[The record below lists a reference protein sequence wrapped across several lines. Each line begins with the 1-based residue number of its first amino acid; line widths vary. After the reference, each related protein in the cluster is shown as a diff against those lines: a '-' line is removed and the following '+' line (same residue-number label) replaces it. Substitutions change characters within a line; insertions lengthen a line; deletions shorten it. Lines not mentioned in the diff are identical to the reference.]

1 MENKVKKKP
10 RTCKVVSEKVN
21 VTTETGNPVLFVS
34 IEEHQKEI
42 DSKTSQITTLE
53 NAVRAAENIV
63 RGLDKK
69 ILDLSNDIRSAK
81 FNVTGLTHEVNNLK
95 TKLDS
100 IPGWVKYL
108 FGVN

>member
-1 MENKVKKKP
+1 MENQVKRKP
-10 RTCKVVSEKVN
+10 RKKLSQKVD
-21 VTTETGNPVLFVS
+21 VTTEAGNPVLFVS

-53 NAVRAAENIV
+53 NAVKAAENIV

-95 TKLDS
+95 SKLDS

>member
-1 MENKVKKKP
+1 MENQVKRKP
-10 RTCKVVSEKVN
+10 RKKLSQKVD
-21 VTTETGNPVLFVS
+21 VTTEAGSPVLFVS

-42 DSKTSQITTLE
+42 DSKTSQIITLE
-53 NAVRAAENIV
+53 NAVRAAETIV
-63 RGLDKK
+63 KGLDKR

-100 IPGWVKYL
+100 IPGWVRYL
-108 FGVN
+108 FGAN

>member
-1 MENKVKKKP
+1 MEKKNP
-10 RTCKVVSEKVN
+10 RTRKKVTEKVN
-21 VTTETGNPVLFVS
+21 VTTEAGSPVMFVS

-42 DSKTSQITTLE
+42 DSKTSQIITLE
-53 NAVRAAENIV
+53 NAVRAAETIV
-63 RGLDKK
+63 KGLDKK
-69 ILDLSNDIRSAK
+69 ILDLSNDVRSAK

-108 FGVN
+108 FGVR

>member
-1 MENKVKKKP
+1 MENQVKRKP
-10 RTCKVVSEKVN
+10 RKKLSQKVD
-21 VTTETGNPVLFVS
+21 VTTEAGNPVLFVS

-42 DSKTSQITTLE
+42 DSKTSQIITLE
-53 NAVRAAENIV
+53 NAVRAAESIV
-63 RGLDKK
+63 KGLDKK

>member
-1 MENKVKKKP
+1 MEKKNP
-10 RTCKVVSEKVN
+10 RTRKKVTEKVN
-21 VTTETGNPVLFVS
+21 VTTEAGSPVMFVS

-42 DSKTSQITTLE
+42 DSKTSQIITLE
-53 NAVRAAENIV
+53 NAVRAAETIV
-63 RGLDKK
+63 KGLDKK
-69 ILDLSNDIRSAK
+69 ILDLSNDVRSAK

>member
-1 MENKVKKKP
+1 MENQVKRKP
-10 RTCKVVSEKVN
+10 RKKLSQKVD
-21 VTTETGNPVLFVS
+21 VTTEAGSPVMFVS

-53 NAVRAAENIV
+53 NAVKAAENIV

-95 TKLDS
+95 SKLDS